1 MPEDLTT
8 YPQRQQ
14 YYRINLTALSW
25 RELRAA
31 TGGPVGFVLTLPFLG
46 FMKVFRIPMTATVM
60 PKEITF
66 RPLSFALAPAVA
78 SRLQRLVEEMQAL
91 GFRPFSTFEIPEMPY
106 RVAIFALAREDGTA
120 YADVGYFPVRDRHYF
135 ELVSYFADG
144 SSLTT
149 VNRQEAV
156 SLQSPPG
163 RFNQYVATQSP
174 AVAFDRHQEQALAMV
189 AEHGPLRPGLTEATY
204 FADFRAYMRRF
215 VQFQA
220 ERGVATPTLPPIS
233 PPGAWQ
239 R

>member
-1 MPEDLTT
+1 MLEDLTT
-8 YPQRQQ
+8 YPQQQQ

-25 RELRAA
+25 PELRAA
-31 TGGPVGFVLTLPFLG
+31 TGNPVGFVLALPLLG
-46 FMKVFRIPMTATVM
+46 FMKAFRIPMTATVM

-78 SRLQRLVEEMQAL
+78 SRLQRLVEQMQAL

-106 RVAIFALAREDGTA
+106 RVAIFALVREGGTA
-120 YADVGYFPVRDRHYF
+120 YADVGYFPVRGRHYF

-149 VNRQEAV
+149 VNRKEGV

-174 AVAFDRHQEQALAMV
+174 GVALDQHQEQALAMV
-189 AEHGPLRPGLTEATY
+189 AEHGALRSDLTEETY

-215 VQFQA
+215 VHFQA
-220 ERGVATPTLPPIS
+220 QRGVATPTLPPIS
-233 PPGAWQ
+233 SPGAWQ